1 MRPEIKLIIKEREK
15 LLQEVLERVN
25 KNEFEGK
32 IFYLNRIRFDF
43 IRFFDDILKIK
54 SLDDFMR
61 AVFMIPYTN
70 AGVKGEI
77 VNVIFTWR
85 FGLYHNENNYANE
98 IEIYLKSKRYTL
110 DGTEV
115 FDKETYQSEHLQSTL
130 DMFEV
135 G

>member
-54 SLDDFMR
+54 SPDDFMR